1 MERGLGSGVKAVRVV
16 DRKFSM
22 STRAGTGQNWPEMDD
37 GPAGDPSL
45 RN

>member
-1 MERGLGSGVKAVRVV
+1 MERVLGSGVKAVIVV

-22 STRAGTGQNWPEMDD
+22 STGSGTGRKRPEMDD